1 MIMSLFPHLGGQQNA
16 SAALAVQG
24 AVMSPTESNADT
36 STSAATVS
44 SSSSVSMVTS
54 EDVESVD
61 TSITSLV
68 SVVNNTSA
76 LNSSTKDGVAE
87 STKSVSSTEPIDV
100 DQMHSSVSKGSY
112 SKATEETLQSE
123 NFEANA
129 TSTSASNEPID
140 TSEKSQS
147 TTSTKSGAVD
157 SRGDGEVDVLGSS
170 LLPSDFTLD
179 NLLKD
184 ITGDDSEIEANEM
197 PPLDVSEIISSFG
210 DIPVESD
217 ISTTASTSQGTVT
230 VASQGTTVDS
240 DSEMRSGNQ
249 GSAIDD
255 DGNPNPRRQS
265 PRRAPAPSKSTPV
278 SSLADISSP
287 NTSGML
293 ANVCTGRCFQSCRC
307 HLGWRAN
314 TAQVTVNLWEFEC
327 LLRNSKL

>member
-1 MIMSLFPHLGGQQNA
+1 MSL
-16 SAALAVQG
+16 
-24 AVMSPTESNADT
+24 TESNSDT
-36 STSAATVS
+36 STSTATAS
-44 SSSSVSMVTS
+44 NSSSVSMVTS
-54 EDVESVD
+54 EAVVESVD

-100 DQMHSSVSKGSY
+100 DQMHSSVSKGS
-112 SKATEETLQSE
+112 SSEASEETLPSE
-123 NFEANA
+123 NSEANA
-129 TSTSASNEPID
+129 TPTSASNEPTD
-140 TSEKSQS
+140 PSEKSQGS
-147 TTSTKSGAVD
+147 TASTESGAVD
-157 SRGDGEVDVLGSS
+157 SQGDGGLDVLGST

-217 ISTTASTSQGTVT
+217 ISATATTSDGTVT

-240 DSEMRSGNQ
+240 DTETRSGNQ

-255 DGNPNPRRQS
+255 DGSTNPRRQS

-278 SSLADISSP
+278 SSLADVSSP

-293 ANVCTGRCFQSCRC
+293 ANESTGRCFHSCMC
-307 HLGWRAN
+307 HL
-314 TAQVTVNLWEFEC
+314 T
-327 LLRNSKL
+327 LLKLQ